1 MAAIRTDWKLDDD
14 LKADLLR
21 YVTQNLKRKEVLDF
35 IAESYPQ
42 YAWSFGS
49 LCRRLNFFQIKYVDE
64 EIDLGQVRAA
74 VRAEMDG
81 PGRLLGYRS
90 PHKKIREIHGL
101 RVPQRLVY
109 ACMHPSG
116 LTARGNVGK
125 QKKTGQNVMLDS
137 APR

>member
-1 MAAIRTDWKLDDD
+1 MDS
-14 LKADLLR
+14 
-21 YVTQNLKRKEVLDF
+21 E
-35 IAESYPQ
+35 
-42 YAWSFGS
+42 
-49 LCRRLNFFQIKYVDE
+49 
-64 EIDLGQVRAA
+64 VRAA

-109 ACMHPSG
+109 ACMQDINPSG

-125 QKKTGQNVMLDS
+125 QKNRPKCD
-137 APR
+137 A